1 MIAGILLAA
10 GRSTRF
16 GSDKLLHAE
25 PQGQPLALQAA
36 RAFVSV
42 QRTLAVIPA
51 GNGQLR
57 ALFESIGFPVTEV
70 DGTAAL
76 SRSLRAGLEA
86 TAQAGGWIVGLA
98 DMPSVRPSTVAAIR
112 QALEQG
118 ADIVACRH
126 EGQRGNPVGFSQNM
140 KTALLALEGD
150 QGARQLLLER
160 SSAVHWLDVDDPG
173 ILLDIDAPAD
183 WARFAASFSRHP

>member
-10 GRSTRF
+10 GRSSRF
-16 GSDKLLHAE
+16 GSDKLLHAQ

-36 RAFVSV
+36 RAFVSLG
-42 QRTLAVIPA
+42 RTLAVIPA
-51 GNGQLR
+51 GNDRLR
-57 ALFESIGFPVTEV
+57 SLFESIGFDVAEV

-76 SRSLRAGLEA
+76 SRSLKTGLEA
-86 TAQAGGWIVGLA
+86 AAGARGWIVGLA
-98 DMPSVRPSTVAAIR
+98 DMPCVRSSTVVAIR

-126 EGQRGNPVGFSQNM
+126 GGQRGNPVGFSQNM

-150 QGARQLLLER
+150 QGARRLLDES

-173 ILLDIDAPAD
+173 ILLDIDVPAD
-183 WARFAASFSRHP
+183 WAQLAASVSRNA